1 MGARLSSTRIR
12 IPSEIREAFKGAADL
27 IFPYRCAIC
36 GKVSD
41 TEDRFGEYKR
51 LHRELY
57 KTESDLHICG
67 KCLADLNWQDEDARW
82 FLCLSNPIENDPYPG
97 LALFMPFAYKGI
109 VEQAVPRIKF
119 GKQIEL
125 ARLFGCILG
134 SFVKLENIRADIVV
148 PVPLSHKR
156 MEERGFNQAGEI
168 AYPIARLNNLPYAD
182 DLLVR
187 TRDTKRQAEIRD
199 TRRRADNVAGA
210 FSLSD
215 NWDVKGLTVMVVDDV
230 ATTGSTLHEAAMA
243 LKNAG
248 AEKVLCVAF
257 AGNRQVKNAEPF

>member
-1 MGARLSSTRIR
+1 MGYLLSTARIS

-51 LHRELY
+51 FHRELY

-134 SFVKLENIRADIVV
+134 SFVKLENIRADLVV
-148 PVPLSHKR
+148 PVPLSRKR
-156 MEERGFNQAGEI
+156 LEERGFNQAGEI
-168 AYPIARLNNLPYAD
+168 AYPVAKINNLPYAR
-182 DLLVR
+182 DLLIR
-187 TRDTKRQAEIRD
+187 TKDTNRQAEIRD
-199 TRRRADNVAGA
+199 ANERANNVTGA
-210 FSLSD
+210 FAVSD
-215 NWDVKGLTVMVVDDV
+215 DWDVTGLTVLLVDDV
-230 ATTGSTLHEAAMA
+230 
-243 LKNAG
+243 
-248 AEKVLCVAF
+248 
-257 AGNRQVKNAEPF
+257 